1 MTKEDCY
8 KSLLNTKVF
17 VKDKSTSIQCILFS
31 LGFEWNSG
39 GAGRCLVTRTDAPFL
54 FMSENGKI
62 TCSTNIHD
70 FYSSNNEEV
79 SAEYILSMRYI
90 DEGISSLCLPSWI
103 NVEDD
108 LPCNHAE
115 LLNAKYE
122 TKKVLILKPGGFPD
136 IDYMLNV
143 DGNWIWFTNKSP
155 EFWMPI
161 PKSPKE

>member
-1 MTKEDCY
+1 MTRDDCY

-17 VKDKSTSIQCILFS
+17 VKDRSASIQCILFS
-31 LGFEWNSG
+31 LGFEWNG
-39 GAGRCLVTRTDAPFL
+39 GKSCSSLVRRTDAPFL
-54 FMSENGKI
+54 FISENGKI

-70 FYSSNNEEV
+70 FYSSTNEEV

-90 DEGISSLCLPSWI
+90 DEGISALYLPSWI

-108 LPCNHAE
+108 LPYNHEE

-122 TKKVLILKPGGFPD
+122 TKKVFILKSGGFPD
-136 IDYMLNV
+136 IDYMLKV
-143 DGNWIWFTNKSP
+143 DGKWIWFTNKSP